1 MEVNKDKLKEEVLRV
16 LEEQVK
22 VLRKAVE
29 VASEATTHPDAKAE
43 GKYDTRAIETGYLA
57 GAQAARLVELESK
70 VRYLRHLKFKT
81 FQAEDEI
88 SETALVQLGDKWYL
102 ILPKVGGLA
111 FRFLNLDILS
121 ITPESNLG
129 ERLLD
134 SVVGD
139 VVDDKSVSALL

>member
-57 GAQAARLVELESK
+57 GAQAARLVEL
-70 VRYLRHLKFKT
+70 
-81 FQAEDEI
+81 
-88 SETALVQLGDKWYL
+88 
-102 ILPKVGGLA
+102 
-111 FRFLNLDILS
+111 
-121 ITPESNLG
+121 
-129 ERLLD
+129 
-134 SVVGD
+134 
-139 VVDDKSVSALL
+139 